1 MTDISLRL
9 RRAARDQ
16 EIDTQRRHGAKGIIA
31 HAAEIAVTKNL
42 ALQHAEWNLGAGL
55 SHSSS
60 HRLDLMAAEQI
71 STGYFLDQDLVSY
84 ALGQNTEYIRLKLL
98 RMFDLFCGQL
108 VIEAD

>member
-1 MTDISLRL
+1 MADISLHL
-9 RRAARDQ
+9 RRAAIEQ

-42 ALQHAEWNLGAGL
+42 ALQYAEWNLGADL

-60 HRLDLMAAEQI
+60 HRLDLMAVEQI

-84 ALGQNTEYIRLKLL
+84 ALGQNTGYIRLKLL
-98 RMFDLFCGQL
+98 RMFDSFYGQL
-108 VIEAD
+108 VIKAD